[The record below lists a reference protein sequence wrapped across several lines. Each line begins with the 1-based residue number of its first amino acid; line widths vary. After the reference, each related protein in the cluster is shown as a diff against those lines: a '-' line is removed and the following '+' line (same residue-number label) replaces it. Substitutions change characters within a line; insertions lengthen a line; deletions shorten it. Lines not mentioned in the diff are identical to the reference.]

1 MPTPAALVKA
11 ARTHADTV
19 VAPGVEGWDEAAAF
33 PRDAALAAAKKGLLG
48 LFAPKEVGGQGLSFA
63 QGMPVFEALGAGDA
77 SYAFALSMH
86 NAVAATVG
94 RFAQPAVRDRWGA
107 ELTAGRALG
116 GFSLTEPHAGS
127 DAAAITTRAVA
138 DGDGYRVT
146 GRKAWVSL
154 VGEADL
160 FLVACR
166 TGTERG
172 TSDVLMAAIPRE
184 RAGVSTERVYRKMA
198 SAFLPIGEM
207 ALDGVRVEA
216 DEVIAPPGAGFGAA
230 LGAIDVARVDIAAI
244 AVGLAES
251 ALDIALRHARDRAAF
266 GGTILDLQGIRF
278 ALADVATDIAA
289 GRLLYADAAA
299 RLGTPEGS
307 VAAAHAKRFCPDMA
321 LRAALECSE
330 VLGAYGWLHD
340 TPLPRLIANARML
353 QSVDGTAE
361 IQKVVIA
368 RALDRR
374 ARDL

>member
-1 MPTPAALVKA
+1 MPTPAALLKA
-11 ARTHADTV
+11 ARKHASDV
-19 VAPGVEGWDEAAAF
+19 VAPGVERWDEAAAF
-33 PRDAALAAAKKGLLG
+33 PRDAALAAAQAGLLG
-48 LFAPKEVGGQGLSFA
+48 LFAPQEVGGQGLTFA
-63 QGMPVFEALGAGDA
+63 KGMPVFEALGAGDA

-94 RFAQPAVRDRWGA
+94 RFAQPAVRDRWAG

-127 DAAAITTRAVA
+127 DAAAITTRAVP

-154 VGEADL
+154 IGEADL

-172 TSDVLMAAIPRE
+172 TGDVLMVAIPRE
-184 RAGVSTERVYRKMA
+184 REGVSTERVYRKMA

-244 AVGLAES
+244 AVGLAEA
-251 ALDIALRHARDRAAF
+251 ALDVALRHARDRAAF

-299 RLGTPEGS
+299 QLGSPAGT

-330 VLGAYGWLHD
+330 VLGAYGWLQD

>member
-1 MPTPAALVKA
+1 MPTPAALLKA
-11 ARTHADTV
+11 ARKHASDV
-19 VAPGVEGWDEAAAF
+19 VAPGVDRWDEAAAF
-33 PRDAALAAAKKGLLG
+33 PRDAALAAAKAGLLG
-48 LFAPKEVGGQGLSFA
+48 LFAPKEVGGQGLTFA

-94 RFAQPAVRDRWGA
+94 RFAQPAVRERWAG

-127 DAAAITTRAVA
+127 DAAAITTRAMP

-172 TSDVLMAAIPRE
+172 TGDVLMVAIPRE
-184 RAGVSTERVYRKMA
+184 REGVSTERVYRKMA

-216 DEVIAPPGAGFGAA
+216 EEVLAPPGAGFAAA

-244 AVGLAES
+244 AVGLAEA

-289 GRLLYADAAA
+289 GRLLYMDAAA
-299 RLGTPEGS
+299 KLGTPAGT
-307 VAAAHAKRFCPDMA
+307 VAAAHAKRFCPDLA
-321 LRAALECSE
+321 LHGALECSE
-330 VLGAYGWLHD
+330 VLGAYGWLLD

>member
-1 MPTPAALVKA
+1 M
-11 ARTHADTV
+11 
-19 VAPGVEGWDEAAAF
+19 
-33 PRDAALAAAKKGLLG
+33 
-48 LFAPKEVGGQGLSFA
+48 
-63 QGMPVFEALGAGDA
+63 
-77 SYAFALSMH
+77 
-86 NAVAATVG
+86 
-94 RFAQPAVRDRWGA
+94 RDRWGA

-138 DGDGYRVT
+138 DGDGFRVT

-184 RAGVSTERVYRKMA
+184 REGVSTERVYRKMA

-207 ALDGVRVEA
+207 ALDDVRVEA

-289 GRLLYADAAA
+289 GRCCTRTPPRGSARRRAASRPRTPSASAPTWRCGRRSSAA
-299 RLGTPEGS
+299 RCWAPTDGCTT
-307 VAAAHAKRFCPDMA
+307 RRCPA
-321 LRAALECSE
+321 
-330 VLGAYGWLHD
+330 
-340 TPLPRLIANARML
+340 
-353 QSVDGTAE
+353 
-361 IQKVVIA
+361 
-368 RALDRR
+368 
-374 ARDL
+374 